1 MGNSSTSVSA
11 PPPPSESTSK
21 RVTGSNWGDL
31 HPIGNPATATWH
43 LCISGTDAAK
53 LLLGYQPTSMDDR
66 WMSRSDGPDA
76 QGTMV
81 VHVYRSWTG
90 HEQFQIRASTR
101 AVSDGPG
108 PADAAGEG
116 ADVGA
121 DITEIMWDRGEGPV
135 QVGEQEAKDMMQFS
149 TLFPTILLGAS
160 FVAADYCTQALD
172 PEGRKSNTGFRFESV
187 DNAHWKWQS
196 RDLQVVTTLNQNC
209 QIHQGGGGG
218 PFAATICIDFDG
230 NYACWVTPAKNQVCD
245 LVFEQNEAPIDVCKS
260 IKNIWGWVA

>member
-1 MGNSSTSVSA
+1 MGNASTSISS

-31 HPIGNPATATWH
+31 HPIGNPATAAWH

-81 VHVYRSWTG
+81 AHVYRSWTG

-121 DITEIMWDRGEGPV
+121 EITEIMWDQGDGPV
-135 QVGEQEAKDMMQFS
+135 QVGEQEARDMVTMIFRRV
-149 TLFPTILLGAS
+149 LG
-160 FVAADYCTQALD
+160 CKLEQA
-172 PEGRKSNTGFRFESV
+172 P
-187 DNAHWKWQS
+187 
-196 RDLQVVTTLNQNC
+196 
-209 QIHQGGGGG
+209 
-218 PFAATICIDFDG
+218 
-230 NYACWVTPAKNQVCD
+230 
-245 LVFEQNEAPIDVCKS
+245 
-260 IKNIWGWVA
+260 